1 MLAEDVGSL
10 AEETF
15 LKALAGCHTVSTM
28 RDGTLVGNQVGPR
41 EAVSDRIGG
50 DRHGAC
56 LGMDDL
62 GAGAA
67 AQRERRAAPL
77 GRLE

>member
-1 MLAEDVGSL
+1 MLAEDVKARL

-41 EAVSDRIGG
+41 EVR
-50 DRHGAC
+50 GAT
-56 LGMDDL
+56 G
-62 GAGAA
+62 
-67 AQRERRAAPL
+67 
-77 GRLE
+77 